1 MKILI
6 VEDDF
11 YCRKLML
18 ACLAPLGECDAATNG
33 AEAIAAFVAAQNEGN
48 PYDLI
53 CLDIMMPE
61 VDGIEALKKIR
72 DIEERELWIS
82 RRHRCM
88 IIMVT
93 ALEDMKTIMT
103 SYHSL
108 CDAYV
113 MKPVEQQQLLEQV
126 RLLGLTA

>member
-6 VEDDF
+6 AEDDF

-18 ACLAPLGECDAATNG
+18 AYLAPLGECDAAING
-33 AEAIAAFVAAQNEGN
+33 AEAFNAFVTAHKEGK
-48 PYDLI
+48 PYDLL

-61 VDGIEALKKIR
+61 VNGAEALKKIR
-72 DIEERELWIS
+72 DLEEGELGLK
-82 RRHRCM
+82 RRDRCM
-88 IIMVT
+88 IVMVT
-93 ALEDMKTIMT
+93 ALEDMKTIMS

-113 MKPVEQQQLLEQV
+113 MKPIEQQQLLEQI
-126 RLLGLTA
+126 RLLGFAA

>member
-1 MKILI
+1 MRILI
-6 VEDDF
+6 AEDDF

-33 AEAIAAFVAAQNEGN
+33 QEAIDAFASGHKEGK

-61 VDGIEALKKIR
+61 VDGVEALKKIR
-72 DIEERELWIS
+72 DMEEGELGIK
-82 RRHRCM
+82 RRNRCM

-93 ALEDMKTIMT
+93 ALEDMKMIMS

-113 MKPVEQQQLLEQV
+113 MKPIEQRQLLEQV
-126 RLLGLTA
+126 RLLGFNV

>member
-11 YCRKLML
+11 FCRKLML
-18 ACLAPLGECDAATNG
+18 AYLNPLGKCDSATNG
-33 AEAIAAFVAAQNEGN
+33 AEAFSAFEAAHIEGS

-53 CLDIMMPE
+53 CMDIMMPE

-72 DIEERELWIS
+72 DWEEIELKIKRS
-82 RRHRCM
+82 DRCM

-93 ALEDMKTIMT
+93 ALEDMKSIMS

-113 MKPVEQQQLLEQV
+113 MKPIEQRQLLEQI
-126 RLLGLTA
+126 RKLGFSV

>member
-6 VEDDF
+6 AEDDF

-18 ACLAPLGECDAATNG
+18 AFLSPLGECDSATNG
-33 AEAIAAFVAAQNEGN
+33 TEAISAFVTAHNEGK

-53 CLDIMMPE
+53 CLDIMMPK

-82 RRHRCM
+82 RGNRCM

-93 ALEDMKTIMT
+93 ALEDMKMIMT

-108 CDAYV
+108 CDAYA
-113 MKPVEQQQLLEQV
+113 MKPVEQQQLFEKL
-126 RLLGLTA
+126 RSLGFAV